1 MVSGALSS
9 TFVIDTLEDAYVIG
23 AHFNSVAR
31 SRPIPNLLNLAA
43 SFFSPKEPLHK
54 LIDSCTKAISERQR
68 QRCGDG

>member
-43 SFFSPKEPLHK
+43 SFFS
-54 LIDSCTKAISERQR
+54 R
-68 QRCGDG
+68 